1 MSRELSL
8 YEQDLL
14 RNKISKGVGQGEH
27 RSQIS
32 RRNNA
37 AGKYLE
43 SCIDAACKYYK
54 EQGKAYIEKI
64 PEPFRVLKKY
74 HDGTFTGRFIGHALP
89 DYMGVVYDS
98 TKAVCFEAKH
108 TDTDRIHY
116 NALTAK
122 QKDVLEK
129 YYTAGAKCGVC
140 VAFWDIFSTIPWEVW
155 RDMQKLYGRK
165 YITREEAAEFE
176 VKFENGCCLFMDWV
190 RRE

>member
-1 MSRELSL
+1 MQGVELYNTVEPEIRKLFETMQNVKEKYKITSL
-8 YEQDLL
+8 
-14 RNKISKGVGQGEH
+14 H
-27 RSQIS
+27 
-32 RRNNA
+32 
-37 AGKYLE
+37 LE
-43 SCIDAACKYYK
+43 SCNGMEQFWYS
-54 EQGKAYIEKI
+54 QGKGAIEKI

-74 HDGTFTGRFIGHALP
+74 HDGTFIGRFIGHALP

-140 VAFWDIFSTIPWEVW
+140 VAFWDIFATIPWEVW

>member
-1 MSRELSL
+1 MSKELSL

-14 RNKISKGVGQGEH
+14 RKKISKGVGQGEH

-89 DYMGVVYDS
+89 DYMGVV
-98 TKAVCFEAKH
+98 A
-108 TDTDRIHY
+108 
-116 NALTAK
+116 
-122 QKDVLEK
+122 
-129 YYTAGAKCGVC
+129 
-140 VAFWDIFSTIPWEVW
+140 
-155 RDMQKLYGRK
+155 
-165 YITREEAAEFE
+165 
-176 VKFENGCCLFMDWV
+176 CLWIG
-190 RRE
+190 